1 MNKFRLVT
9 LLFILVIVPLGFI
22 SKLYTGYAAKWVND
36 SFGGLL
42 YEIFWCLIISFILIK
57 VKPWIIALSV
67 FIFTCIL
74 EFLQLWH
81 PVFLEIIRNTFIG
94 RTIIGT
100 SFVPSDFIYYFIGS
114 FAGWILLKKIKR
126 STNSLQT

>member
-9 LLFILVIVPLGFI
+9 LLSILIITPLGFI
-22 SKLYTGYAAKWVND
+22 SKLYTGPGAKWFND

-42 YEIFWCLIISFILIK
+42 YEVFWCLIISFILIK
-57 VKPWIIALSV
+57 VKPWKVALSV
-67 FIFTCIL
+67 FIITCAL

-81 PVFLEIIRNTFIG
+81 PMFLEMIRSTFIG

-100 SFVPSDFIYYFIGS
+100 
-114 FAGWILLKKIKR
+114 
-126 STNSLQT
+126 